1 MEGCLGIISYSN
13 IDKNFG
19 DLCKHRSSYMLP
31 FGGRYRIVDFALSN
45 MVNHGIRTV
54 ALYTGKKF
62 RSAMDH
68 LGNGK
73 PWELNRRINGLFI
86 FPPQFDDEIG
96 AFEDMYQYHKTEDFF
111 LRSKEDNIY
120 MVNPNI
126 IGKYDLNNAFSYF
139 KDSDA
144 DITLIYK
151 NTPCTTGGNIGS
163 LNLNFHNDGVFK
175 NIGLYLGTN
184 KDFNMFLET
193 GFIKKNVFLDLI
205 RRTMETG
212 EDLDLR
218 QAILRFKDLYKIN
231 VYEYKGHVEN
241 IRNLKSYYDA
251 NMNLLDDEIFH
262 KLFFD
267 GGPIYTKSKDE
278 PSTLYGNKS
287 KVDNSLIA
295 NGCIIEGKVDNSIIF
310 RGVKIAEHAVVKRSI
325 IMQKSEIGE
334 DSVLVDTIL
343 DKGVIIKEGV
353 NLMGSKSS
361 PYIVEKHAIE
371 VREWD

>member
-1 MEGCLGIISYSN
+1 MERCLGIINYSN

-19 DLCKHRSSYMLP
+19 VLCKPRSSYMLP

-45 MVNHGIRTV
+45 MVNHNIRTV

-68 LGNGK
+68 IGNGK

-96 AFEDMYQYHKTEDFF
+96 ALEDIYQYHKTEDFF
-111 LRSKEDNIY
+111 LRAKEDNIY
-120 MVNPNI
+120 IINPNI
-126 IGKYDLNNAFSYF
+126 IGKYDLNTAFKYF
-139 KDSDA
+139 KDSEA

-151 NTPCTTGGNIGS
+151 NTPCTTGINIGC
-163 LNLNFHNDGVFK
+163 LNLNFDSKGNFK

-184 KDFNMFLET
+184 REFNMFLET
-193 GFIKKNVFLDLI
+193 GFIKKEVFLDLV

-218 QAILRFKDLYKIN
+218 QAILRFKNLYKIN
-231 VYEYKGHVEN
+231 VCEYKGHVEN

-251 NMNLLDDEIFH
+251 NMRLLDDEIFN
-262 KLFFD
+262 KLFFE

-278 PSTLYGNKS
+278 PPTLYGNMS

-295 NGCIIEGKVDNSIIF
+295 NGCIIEGKVENSIIF
-310 RGVKIAEHAVVKRSI
+310 RGVKIAKHAVVKNSI

-343 DKGVIIKEGV
+343 DKEVIIKEGV
-353 NLMGSKSS
+353 NLIGSKSS
-361 PYIVEKHAIE
+361 PYVVEKHAIE
-371 VREWD
+371 VREWN